1 MVAAAARKDA
11 AHLSRWPTV
20 ARANR
25 SGPAQR
31 EGNNINRSREKMT
44 EKSLTELY
52 IYKAALLLFPS

>member
-1 MVAAAARKDA
+1 M
-11 AHLSRWPTV
+11 SRWPTV

-31 EGNNINRSREKMT
+31 GQQQEPIQREDDI
-44 EKSLTELY
+44 EKSLTELC